1 MYKSGG
7 SDAIIKRH
15 DKMGKDVYKQ
25 VVVRVGLKIGKVGS
39 EKRQAKTDTGLVKSD
54 KILRDSG
61 QKSSVS

>member
-1 MYKSGG
+1 
-7 SDAIIKRH
+7 
-15 DKMGKDVYKQ
+15 MGKDVYKQ
-25 VVVRVGLKIGKVGS
+25 VVVRVGLKIGQVGS